1 MSFKQNI
8 TLALCQLN
16 NSDFSIFEKTPDI
29 DDVLISQLTKTT
41 REVALDLLSAIANR
55 EHGDE
60 YSGYGYGAVDPGKN
74 LNPIKLPLLPPKQNQ
89 DDDHEW
95 FHHKKH

>member
-8 TLALCQLN
+8 TLAMRQLN
-16 NSDFSIFEKTPDI
+16 NTDFDIVETAPGI
-29 DDVLISQLTKTT
+29 DDASICQLTETT
-41 REVALDLLSAIANR
+41 REVALDLLFAIANR

-74 LNPIKLPLLPPKQNQ
+74 LNPILLPLLPPKQDHDEN
-89 DDDHEW
+89 HEW
-95 FHHKKH
+95 FHQKKH